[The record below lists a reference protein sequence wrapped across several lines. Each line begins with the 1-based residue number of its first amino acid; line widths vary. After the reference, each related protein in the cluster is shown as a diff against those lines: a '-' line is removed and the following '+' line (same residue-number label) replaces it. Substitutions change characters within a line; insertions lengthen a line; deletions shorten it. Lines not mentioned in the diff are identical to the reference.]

1 MGLIGTSECPSVFPS
16 PASLHRIERD
26 MISSPNEIRHSTA
39 RPSLISV
46 TQREALKCA
55 YLIYDRTCT
64 SGLSLSLPAQL
75 HLEIEGHSG
84 VLRLGYNALLVSL

>member
-39 RPSLISV
+39 RPSVISV

-55 YLIYDRTCT
+55 YLIYDHTCT
-64 SGLSLSLPAQL
+64 SGPLSLPAQL